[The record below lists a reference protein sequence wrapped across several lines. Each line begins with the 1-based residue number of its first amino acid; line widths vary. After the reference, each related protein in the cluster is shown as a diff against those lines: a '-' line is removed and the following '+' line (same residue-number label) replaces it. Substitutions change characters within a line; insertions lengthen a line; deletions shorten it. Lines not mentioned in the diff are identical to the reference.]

1 MDDSWL
7 GGLKTPA
14 RASVVEQIVI
24 RRDYLRFT
32 DGHERHADEI
42 YKLHGWRLIFC
53 GKRWI
58 PEEGVET
65 CWKPAD
71 QSHLILCFDRFYC
84 LARILECIS
93 HVHSFSSR
101 DITALMASTAAA
113 FAPATPQS
121 GSNFALHATANRA
134 APKALITSKVDSTGN
149 NIAVKNF
156 LESAEATGL
165 LTKVAKSG
173 LLSKAAAAGI
183 TLSKLEPLI
192 ITASQKGILD
202 EVLILTEAAGPDI
215 LPLLPTVV
223 DLAPQALPLLALGL
237 DIPPVALQGAA
248 LASIGAAYGVLTI
261 VPDDTVAQVAVQT
274 LAVAVLGVAAP
285 VASLVGAT
293 ILGKIRSL

>member
-1 MDDSWL
+1 MINKSVL
-7 GGLKTPA
+7 CGRFLHLEFLIRLSAYYLKRTLSKLSAGNYGPFVYSLITIAREIEPVSCCIGTEKNAFLTFILVHFFIHVTPA
-14 RASVVEQIVI
+14 LV
-24 RRDYLRFT
+24 
-32 DGHERHADEI
+32 
-42 YKLHGWRLIFC
+42 
-53 GKRWI
+53 
-58 PEEGVET
+58 
-65 CWKPAD
+65 
-71 QSHLILCFDRFYC
+71 
-84 LARILECIS
+84 
-93 HVHSFSSR
+93 
-101 DITALMASTAAA
+101 ASTATA
-113 FAPATPQS
+113 FAPTPQHP
-121 GSNFALHATANRA
+121 GSNFALCATANRA
-134 APKALITSKVDSTGN
+134 APKALVTSKVDSTGN

-237 DIPPVALQGAA
+237 DIPPVVLQGAA
-248 LASIGAAYGVLTI
+248 LASIGAAYGILTV
-261 VPDDTVAQVAVQT
+261 VPDDTVAQVAAQT
-274 LAVAVLGVAAP
+274 FAVAVLGVAAP

>member
-1 MDDSWL
+1 LSIY
-7 GGLKTPA
+7 PA
-14 RASVVEQIVI
+14 
-24 RRDYLRFT
+24 
-32 DGHERHADEI
+32 
-42 YKLHGWRLIFC
+42 
-53 GKRWI
+53 
-58 PEEGVET
+58 
-65 CWKPAD
+65 
-71 QSHLILCFDRFYC
+71 
-84 LARILECIS
+84 
-93 HVHSFSSR
+93 
-101 DITALMASTAAA
+101 ALMASTAAA
-113 FAPATPQS
+113 FAPAPTQQS

-134 APKALITSKVDSTGN
+134 APKALVTSKVDSTGN
-149 NIAVKNF
+149 NIAVKAF
-156 LESAEATGL
+156 LESAESSGL

-192 ITASQKGILD
+192 IAASEKGILD

-285 VASLVGAT
+285 VASIVGAT